1 MRTSVVFHLR
11 GNKDIVVITIMG
23 IIGTFFAWVLGW

>member
-11 GNKDIVVITIMG
+11 GNKDIVVIG
-23 IIGTFFAWVLGW
+23 IVGALVTFFAWVLGW